1 MLPETLLSTA
11 KEWSNPSAIDYYS
24 QNRHEISDLYPSE
37 KVFLP
42 RVLFPGAKVLDVG
55 CASGGFFNVMRS
67 YEPNIEYTGI
77 DLSEQAVG
85 LAIERYPDA
94 RFIVTAGFGL
104 PFEDNSFEVVH
115 CTSVF
120 NNEPNYQEMLREMYR
135 VSNRFVLVDIR
146 LLKGLGKQRES
157 VYNIQFN
164 GQEIEA
170 TVPYVV
176 NDADEVAN
184 FILQLEPK
192 PKALRG
198 TGYFH
203 QVAKEAAEADTPN
216 EDVCMTVLLLQKG
229 DLDGGSTTLDL
240 KDLPIEFSVYET

>member
-1 MLPETLLSTA
+1 MSTA
-11 KEWSNPSAIDYYS
+11 REWSNQSAIDFYS

-55 CASGGFFNVMRS
+55 CASGGFFNIMRS
-67 YEPNIEYTGI
+67 FEPHIEYTGI
-77 DLSEQAVG
+77 DLSDTAVE
-85 LAIERYPDA
+85 LATERYPEA
-94 RFIVTAGFGL
+94 KFMVTTGFRL
-104 PFEDNSFEVVH
+104 PFQDNDFDIVH

-120 NNEPNYQEMLREMYR
+120 NNEPNYQEMLEEMYR

-146 LLKGLGKQRES
+146 LLKDLGKQLES

-164 GQEIEA
+164 GKEVEA

-184 FILQLEPK
+184 FILQMKPR
-192 PKALRG
+192 PKALYG

-203 QVAKEAAEADTPN
+203 QVAKEAVTPYD
-216 EDVCMTVLLLQKG
+216 DVCMTILLVQKG
-229 DLDGGSTTLDL
+229 GPEDGATVIDLG
-240 KDLPIEFSVYET
+240 DLPIEFSVSGP

>member
-1 MLPETLLSTA
+1 MSTA

-24 QNRHEISDLYPSE
+24 QHRHEISDLYPSE
-37 KVFLP
+37 TVFLP

-55 CASGGFFNVMRS
+55 CASGGFFNIMRS
-67 YEPNIEYTGI
+67 YEPAIEYTGI
-77 DLSEQAVG
+77 DLSELAVEM
-85 LAIERYPDA
+85 ATERYPEA
-94 RFIVTAGFGL
+94 KFIVTEGFGL
-104 PFEDNSFEVVH
+104 PFEDNSFDIVH

-135 VSNRFVLVDIR
+135 VSNWFVLIDIR

-164 GQEIEA
+164 GKDVEA

-176 NDADEVAN
+176 NDADEVAD
-184 FILQLEPK
+184 FIVQLTPK

-203 QVAKEAAEADTPN
+203 QVAKEATEADTPN
-216 EDVCMTVLLLQKG
+216 ENVCMTVLLLQKG
-229 DLDGGSTTLDL
+229 APDGEPTTLDL
-240 KDLPIEFSVYET
+240 DELPIEFSVSET

>member
-1 MLPETLLSTA
+1 MSTA
-11 KEWSNPSAIDYYS
+11 KEWSNQSAIDFYS

-55 CASGGFFNVMRS
+55 CASGGFFNIMRS
-67 YEPNIEYTGI
+67 FEPHIEYIGI
-77 DLSEQAVG
+77 DLSDMAVE
-85 LAIERYPDA
+85 LATEKYPEA
-94 RFIVTAGFGL
+94 KFMVTTGFRL
-104 PFEDNSFEVVH
+104 PFQDNDFDIVH

-120 NNEPNYQEMLREMYR
+120 NNEPNYQEMLEEMYR

-146 LLKGLGKQRES
+146 LLKDLGKQLES

-164 GQEIEA
+164 GKEVEA

-176 NDADEVAN
+176 NDVDEVAN
-184 FILQLEPK
+184 FILQMKPR
-192 PKALRG
+192 PKALYG

-203 QVAKEAAEADTPN
+203 QVAKEAVTPYD
-216 EDVCMTVLLLQKG
+216 DVCMTILLVQKG
-229 DLDGGSTTLDL
+229 GLEDGATVIDLD
-240 KDLPIEFSVYET
+240 DLPIEFSVSGP